1 MVFLKRYRSVLI
13 FLLNLILISVAY
25 GLAMGHSQKKDPA
38 SVAKEKSTIDH
49 YQDALSAIEGSYDGT
64 RHSEWLQAVKKTAM
78 VMSDNHFTYDRKG

>member
-49 YQDALSAIEGSYDGT
+49 YLSD
-64 RHSEWLQAVKKTAM
+64 RFQFAVGVLLKK
-78 VMSDNHFTYDRKG
+78 RKQIFFAFFDDL